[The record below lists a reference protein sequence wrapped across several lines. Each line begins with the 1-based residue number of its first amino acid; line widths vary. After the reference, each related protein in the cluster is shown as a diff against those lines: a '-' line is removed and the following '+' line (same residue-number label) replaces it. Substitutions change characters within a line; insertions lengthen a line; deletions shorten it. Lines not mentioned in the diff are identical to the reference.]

1 MPWSLKKSI
10 PNSAV
15 LRIPFV
21 STTYTESVQ
30 MRIQAY
36 VAVVLFRGYKSL
48 QLATCHWPTA
58 KHAPLPTNLT
68 VYTRRNAHTRQ
79 CFQRRLRLSP

>member
-48 QLATCHWPTA
+48 VGDV
-58 KHAPLPTNLT
+58 PLQNTP
-68 VYTRRNAHTRQ
+68 H
-79 CFQRRLRLSP
+79 FQQT